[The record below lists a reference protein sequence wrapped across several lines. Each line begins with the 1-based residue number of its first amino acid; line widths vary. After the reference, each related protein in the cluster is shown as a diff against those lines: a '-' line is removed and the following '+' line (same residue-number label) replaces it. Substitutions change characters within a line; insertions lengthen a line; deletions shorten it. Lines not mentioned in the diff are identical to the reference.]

1 VKRRSQLIG
10 VILFTGDHHPDLQHP
25 FFLEVL
31 VGLKHSL
38 GADGYDV
45 LLFAT
50 EQPGAGEGPHA
61 YARRARHHG
70 VDGVVVLAVDDA
82 EEPEL
87 QKLVAA
93 GTPVVAVDLPL
104 SGKRAS
110 YVASDNLGGARLAV
124 RHLHALGHTRIAT
137 IAGLAHTKPAADRL
151 LGYRAE
157 VQALGLELRPHYEA
171 EGDFY
176 TESGEAAMRSLL
188 ALPTPPT
195 AVFAASD
202 LMAVGAIKAIE
213 DAGLSCPDDVAVVG
227 FDDIQLAELVSPAL
241 TTIRQDKRGLGAAAA
256 RSLVQMIDDPAAVPP
271 IWTLPVELVIRDS
284 CGASTG
290 AQEEVG

>member
-1 VKRRSQLIG
+1 
-10 VILFTGDHHPDLQHP
+10 
-25 FFLEVL
+25 
-31 VGLKHSL
+31 
-38 GADGYDV
+38 
-45 LLFAT
+45 
-50 EQPGAGEGPHA
+50 
-61 YARRARHHG
+61 
-70 VDGVVVLAVDDA
+70 
-82 EEPEL
+82 
-87 QKLVAA
+87 
-93 GTPVVAVDLPL
+93 
-104 SGKRAS
+104 
-110 YVASDNLGGARLAV
+110 
-124 RHLHALGHTRIAT
+124 
-137 IAGLAHTKPAADRL
+137 LAHTKPAADRL

-157 VQALGLELRPHYEA
+157 VQALSLELRPEYEA

-176 TESGEAAMRSLL
+176 TESGEAAMRELL
-188 ALPTPPT
+188 ALPAPPT

-213 DAGLSCPDDVAVVG
+213 DAGLSCPGDVAVVG